1 MLSAKYCMVT
11 GGNTGVGKETVKV
24 RFARAGVIVE
34 RLSTLFILIQALLKH
49 NAKVYLAARTETK
62 ANAAIADLKNETG
75 KEAIF
80 LQLDL
85 ADLTAVRRSAE
96 EFLSFVPF
104 SGVSTEI
111 SLTILSERRVS
122 CRFLSITRTWLSSV
136 HHVITRGNE
145 MAAWTTAA

>member
-1 MLSAKYCMVT
+1 MLSEKYRMVP

-24 RFARAGVIVE
+24 RFARAGVALIFVY
-34 RLSTLFILIQALLKH
+34 TYIQALLKH
-49 NAKVYLAARTETK
+49 NAKVYLAARTATK

-85 ADLTAVRRSAE
+85 ADLTAVRKSAE

-104 SGVSTEI
+104 SGVSTEV

-122 CRFLSITRTWLSSV
+122 CIFLSITRTWLDSV
-136 HHVITRGNE
+136 QHVITRGNE
-145 MAAWTTAA
+145 MAAWMTAA

>member
-24 RFARAGVIVE
+24 RFARAGVIAE
-34 RLSTLFILIQALLKH
+34 ALNLAYTYIQALLKH
-49 NAKVYLAARTETK
+49 NAKVYLAARTATK
-62 ANAAIADLKNETG
+62 ANTAIADLKNETG

-85 ADLTAVRRSAE
+85 ADLIAVRKSAE

-104 SGVSTEI
+104 SGVSTEV
-111 SLTILSERRVS
+111 SLTVLSERRVS
-122 CRFLSITRTWLSSV
+122 CIFLSITRTWLGS
-136 HHVITRGNE
+136 IARDY
-145 MAAWTTAA
+145 A